1 MAAHVLVRQ
10 GRYDDAASALQNA
23 IDIARTAL
31 GNQHQA
37 VAIYTLNLASVQLKR
52 NEPEEAEALARE
64 GLRIRGLA
72 PGLVPAR
79 RRIVVEDDWSIE
91 ATNNLL
97 AATLAAQAKERRT
110 DSTLRN

>member
-1 MAAHVLVRQ
+1 MLSLSPPPLFNH
-10 GRYDDAASALQNA
+10 
-23 IDIARTAL
+23 TPTTE
-31 GNQHQA
+31 
-37 VAIYTLNLASVQLKR
+37 IYTLNLASVQLKR

-79 RRIVVEDDWSIE
+79 RRIVVEEDWSIE
-91 ATNNLL
+91 DTNNLL
-97 AATLAAQAKERRT
+97 AATLAPQAKERRT